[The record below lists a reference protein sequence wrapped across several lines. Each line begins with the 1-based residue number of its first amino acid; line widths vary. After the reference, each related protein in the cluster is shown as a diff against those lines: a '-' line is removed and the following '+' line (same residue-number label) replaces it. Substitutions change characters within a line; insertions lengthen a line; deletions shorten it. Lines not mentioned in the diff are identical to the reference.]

1 MDLPCL
7 PISRLAKLQSITVT
21 NTLGNSDSPSPAD
34 DSRNGPSGD
43 GHDVTSMKTGSFV
56 GDMIAEGLLIWSGKP
71 LLLKLAAEFEAW
83 SKLKDEGADAS
94 VDRS

>member
-1 MDLPCL
+1 MVC
-7 PISRLAKLQSITVT
+7 SRR
-21 NTLGNSDSPSPAD
+21 LGHVAIDPLTSQ
-34 DSRNGPSGD
+34 GI
-43 GHDVTSMKTGSFV
+43 VTSMKTGSFV